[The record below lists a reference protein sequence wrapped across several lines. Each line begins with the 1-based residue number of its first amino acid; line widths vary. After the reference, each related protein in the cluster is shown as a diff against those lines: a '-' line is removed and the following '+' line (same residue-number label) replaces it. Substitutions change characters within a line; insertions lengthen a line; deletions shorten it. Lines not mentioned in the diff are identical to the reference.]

1 MGSRER
7 VTSPTTT
14 VTIAMTIATI
24 GRRMKNWAIFALLL
38 SCLLRRRRCRQRLNG
53 GALPHFLQTLHHD
66 ALARFQPLF
75 DYPVTAKS
83 LTDRDATLGNL
94 VCVIHHPDKI
104 FALQFLDCPLRNK
117 ERAGAILNFE
127 PRLRVLAWPEDVARV
142 WEKCADPNR
151 AGFWIHLPICRKEA
165 AFVGMHLAIG
175 ADEFANRFALVEGLH
190 KHGRKVLR
198 RGKVLEAIWARARRR
213 SRRSCP
219 RCRTTER
226 CCSCSGV
233 GTATMLIA
241 PEITD

>member
-83 LTDRDATLGNL
+83 FTDRDPTLGNL
-94 VCVIHHPDKI
+94 ICVIHHPDKI
-104 FALQFLDCPLRNK
+104 FALQFLDCPLSNK
-117 ERAGAILNFE
+117 EHDGAILNFE
-127 PRLRVLAWPEDVARV
+127 PYLRVLTWTEYVAEVMREC
-142 WEKCADPNR
+142 W
-151 AGFWIHLPICRKEA
+151 
-165 AFVGMHLAIG
+165 
-175 ADEFANRFALVEGLH
+175 
-190 KHGRKVLR
+190 
-198 RGKVLEAIWARARRR
+198 
-213 SRRSCP
+213 
-219 RCRTTER
+219 RTN
-226 CCSCSGV
+226 
-233 GTATMLIA
+233 
-241 PEITD
+241 